1 MYSRLLDDGSPAGR
15 LLTFA
20 ASGWTW
26 QQIFVLQDLETG
38 SLWFPGLKFDGG
50 LSKFLVCVSGELQD
64 AELPAVDS
72 FRGIWKTWFREH
84 PNTKFMFAK

>member
-15 LLTFA
+15 VLTFA

-26 QQIFVLQDLETG
+26 QQIFVLQDLETR

-50 LSKFLVCVSGELQD
+50 LSKFLVCV
-64 AELPAVDS
+64 
-72 FRGIWKTWFREH
+72 
-84 PNTKFMFAK
+84 